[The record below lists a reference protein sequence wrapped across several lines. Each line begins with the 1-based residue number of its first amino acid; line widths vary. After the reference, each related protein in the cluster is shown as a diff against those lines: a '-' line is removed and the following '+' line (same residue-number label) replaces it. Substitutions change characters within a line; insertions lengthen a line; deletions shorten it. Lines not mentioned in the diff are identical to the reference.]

1 MNLQAVAIATAA
13 VLSLAA
19 GSMLLNLA
27 GVPGARAQGLAG
39 RDGRVFELRVYHTAP
54 GRLAALKANFR
65 DTNIAYLK
73 KHGITS
79 IGYWTPQDGP
89 AAENTLIF
97 IVAHDS
103 REAAAKHWKEFLD
116 DPDWQKFAKASQADG
131 KIVESVETT
140 FMTPT
145 DFSALK

>member
-1 MNLQAVAIATAA
+1 MNVQAVAIATAA
-13 VLSLAA
+13 VLSLTA
-19 GSMLLNLA
+19 GSVLLNLA
-27 GVPGARAQGLAG
+27 AFPSARAQAPQGG
-39 RDGRVFELRVYHTAP
+39 GRVFELRVYHAAP

-89 AAENTLIF
+89 GAENTLIF
-97 IVAHDS
+97 IVAHES
-103 REAAAKHWKEFLD
+103 REAAARHWKEFLD
-116 DPDWQKFAKASQADG
+116 DPDWQRFAKASQADG

-140 FMTPT
+140 FMVPT